1 MPNHKF
7 SQRRSLINRR
17 NSGSAF
23 VEALGAAVVLIPI
36 ALIVLDL
43 MVMVITN
50 SFNDSAAKNAARAA
64 ANQKEFASAFNA
76 ADKSLKAFKP
86 NAIMPEL
93 KMVDMTYNDKDGT
106 VKVLTQMK
114 VNLPVPFPGYQQ
126 LTFRAQALE
135 PIVGDKRGSY

>member
-1 MPNHKF
+1 MRIHK
-7 SQRRSLINRR
+7 RRK
-17 NSGSAF
+17 GSAF
-23 VEALGAAVVLIPI
+23 VEALGAAIVLIPI

-43 MVMVITN
+43 LVMVITN

-64 ANQKEFASAFNA
+64 ANQKEPAAAINA

-93 KMVDMTYNDKDGT
+93 KMVDIFYNDKDGT
-106 VKVLTQMK
+106 VKVLTEMK

-135 PIVGDKRGSY
+135 PIVGDKRGNY